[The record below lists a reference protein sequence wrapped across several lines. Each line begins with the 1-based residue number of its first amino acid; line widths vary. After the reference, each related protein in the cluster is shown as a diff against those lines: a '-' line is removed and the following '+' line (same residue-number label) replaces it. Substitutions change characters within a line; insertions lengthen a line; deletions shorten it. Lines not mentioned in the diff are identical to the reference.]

1 MVSKE
6 FLLKCGQTVETLSS
20 SKRVAVVG
28 DLLASSVI
36 EDIFHISYIVISAIV
51 IKTKVPISLF
61 CVCGFGVVWTVVRCS
76 IICEPNIET
85 TVD

>member
-1 MVSKE
+1 MLSKE
-6 FLLKCGQTVETLSS
+6 FLLKCGQTVEALSS

-36 EDIFHISYIVISAIV
+36 ENIFHISYIVIPAIV
-51 IKTKVPISLF
+51 IKTEVPISFF
-61 CVCGFGVVWTVVRCS
+61 CVCGLGVVWTVERSS

>member
-28 DLLASSVI
+28 DLLASSLIVN
-36 EDIFHISYIVISAIV
+36 IFHICYIVIPAIV
-51 IKTKVPISLF
+51 IETEIPIGLF
-61 CVCGFGVVWTVVRCS
+61 SVFGFGVVWTVEGSS
-76 IICEPNIET
+76 IIREPNIET
-85 TVD
+85 AID